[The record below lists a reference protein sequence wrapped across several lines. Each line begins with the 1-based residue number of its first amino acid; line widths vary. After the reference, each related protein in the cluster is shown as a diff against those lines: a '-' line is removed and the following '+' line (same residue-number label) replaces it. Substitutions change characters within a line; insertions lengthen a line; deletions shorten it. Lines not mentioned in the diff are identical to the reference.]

1 MSDLNRIKKLSGIL
15 NEEMDK
21 GDMHDTLGDAMIAMS
36 DAAQHVRAVSDEI
49 EKTLYTDE
57 SVEDVADRQTLQKL
71 AGIEEAMDGEITKDS
86 VKKSALELLV
96 DIAKTS
102 KQYKGEVTDDQVHYL
117 GSLVHDFDIAGI
129 ETEKYSEIEKLFRTM
144 ADTERADME
153 MIQPAYAQAKNL
165 DEAYSAGDENE
176 EGMVSNCCGAP
187 IMDVYQGHGRC
198 SDCKEMASAV
208 AEESVNEAIGD
219 SAECFYNMQDEFAGE
234 EASGAHKILIDEL
247 VRYLSVDQLEDFCD
261 DFKRHHMDG

>member
-1 MSDLNRIKKLSGIL
+1 MRDLNRVKRLAGIL

-21 GDMHDTLGDAMIAMS
+21 GDMHDALGDALTAMANANYS
-36 DAAQHVRAVSDEI
+36 VRAVSNEI

-71 AGIEEAMDGEITKDS
+71 AGIEEDMADGEITKDS

-102 KQYKGEVTDDQVHYL
+102 KQYKGEITDDQVHYL
-117 GSLVHDFDIAGI
+117 GSLVHDFDMAGI

-144 ADTERADME
+144 ADTERAEMS
-153 MIQPAYAQAKNL
+153 MIQPAYAQAKAL
-165 DEAYSAGDENE
+165 D
-176 EGMVSNCCGAP
+176 
-187 IMDVYQGHGRC
+187 
-198 SDCKEMASAV
+198 V
-208 AEESVNEAIGD
+208 AEESVQEAVGD
-219 SAECFYNMQDEFAGE
+219 SAECFYDMQDEFAGE

-247 VRYLSVDQLEDFCD
+247 VRYLSGDQLEDFCD
-261 DFKRHHMDG
+261 DFKRHHMEG

>member
-21 GDMHDTLGDAMIAMS
+21 GDMHDALGDALTAMANANYS
-36 DAAQHVRAVSDEI
+36 VRAVSNEI

-71 AGIEEAMDGEITKDS
+71 AGIDEAMDGEITKDS

-144 ADTERADME
+144 AATERADME
-153 MIQPAYAQAKNL
+153 MIQPAYAQAKAL
-165 DEAYSAGDENE
+165 D
-176 EGMVSNCCGAP
+176 
-187 IMDVYQGHGRC
+187 
-198 SDCKEMASAV
+198 V
-208 AEESVNEAIGD
+208 AEESVEEAVGD

-234 EASGAHKILIDEL
+234 EASGAHKVLIDEL
-247 VRYLSVDQLEDFCD
+247 VRYLSGDQLEDFCD
-261 DFKRHHMDG
+261 DFKRHHMEG

>member
-1 MSDLNRIKKLSGIL
+1 MTDLNRVKHLAGIL

-21 GDMHDTLGDAMIAMS
+21 GDMHDTLGDAMIAMN

-117 GSLVHDFDIAGI
+117 GSLVHDFDMAGI

-144 ADTERADME
+144 ADTERADMS
-153 MIQPAYAQAKNL
+153 MIQPAYAQAKKL
-165 DEAYSAGDENE
+165 D
-176 EGMVSNCCGAP
+176 
-187 IMDVYQGHGRC
+187 
-198 SDCKEMASAV
+198 V
-208 AEESVNEAIGD
+208 AEESVQEAVGD
-219 SAECFYNMQDEFAGE
+219 SAECFYDMQDEFAGE

-247 VRYLSVDQLEDFCD
+247 VRYLSGDQLEDFCD
-261 DFKRHHMDG
+261 DFKRHHMIG